1 MSVLGGV
8 FLAFGVLLALVVLRV
23 LYVLGSF
30 VRKAGKPPETPL
42 EHALDRTAKRYEKVA
57 QKKGEYY
64 FVRGKLAGDPATE
77 ALVSLGHLG
86 SVLDLGC
93 GRGQLAVLLLEAGL
107 AERARGLDWD
117 PEKVRLAREA
127 AAGLEATFEEGDVRK
142 AHEKAGGLSSTVL
155 LVDVLHYFEKPVQD
169 ALLSQAADLVLPGG
183 RLVVREADK
192 GRGVR
197 SFATR
202 LQEGIGTRAKV
213 NRGEQVL
220 FRDVRRELVPLLE
233 AKGFSC
239 EVRPCWGLTPFSN
252 VMLVATRAGR
262 S

>member
-1 MSVLGGV
+1 MSALGGA
-8 FLAFGVLLALVVLRV
+8 FLAFGLVLALVVARV

-30 VRKAGKPPETPL
+30 VRKAGKPPETPF

-77 ALVSLGHLG
+77 ALVALGNLG

-127 AAGLEATFEEGDVRK
+127 AGGLEATFEEGDVR
-142 AHEKAGGLSSTVL
+142 EAGDNAYGPSSTVL

-169 ALLSQAADLVLPGG
+169 ALLSRAADLVLPGG

-202 LQEGIGTRAKV
+202 LQEGIGTRTKV
-213 NRGEQVL
+213 NRGERVL

-252 VMLVATRAGR
+252 VMLVATRTG
-262 S
+262 SG